1 MGIKIELDG
10 KKYNTKIEALH
21 VNTQYV
27 VYINGY
33 RVFINVSL
41 EKPDICG
48 QLTTFKKVIGMGNE
62 GGKSMKNIEQ
72 IVESSSPS
80 SSGQQQKQSSRS
92 RASQK
97 D

>member
-10 KKYNTKIEALH
+10 KKYDTKIETLH

-33 RVFINVSL
+33 RVFINVTL

-48 QLTTFKKVIGMGNE
+48 QLTTFKKVIGMGTE
-62 GGKSMKNIEQ
+62 GGRSMKNIVQ
-72 IVESSSPS
+72 IAEPSSPS
-80 SSGQQQKQSSRS
+80 SSGQQQRESSRS
-92 RASQK
+92 QAS
-97 D
+97 